1 MELVDTSEEFST
13 MSGWQKFNH
22 FVEFHVH
29 ELFKRNAPVGEGLEH
44 SLSRLSRCC
53 GGRFVL
59 RYVENEIEVSD
70 ALYSTRFGLPFSSH
84 TDAVVFSGKKS
95 VKNWRTAYGRYILCR
110 V

>member
-29 ELFKRNAPVGEGLEH
+29 ELFKRNAPVGEGLER

-53 GGRFVL
+53 GGRFVHFPHTQTQWFFPEKNRSKIGGPL
-59 RYVENEIEVSD
+59 TAGIFCVGSD
-70 ALYSTRFGLPFSSH
+70 IHAPFSLLGFL
-84 TDAVVFSGKKS
+84 A
-95 VKNWRTAYGRYILCR
+95 
-110 V
+110 